1 MQKNFF
7 AYRTPG
13 VLLALGILAFFFS
26 FAPKT
31 SRTGVSQ
38 AQSNLFVSTFAGI
51 PQAGFSD
58 GQGSSARFNAPL
70 GICVDN
76 NDNIIVADFRNARV
90 RRIDAQGNVT
100 TIAGGIQG
108 FANGQANVARFF
120 GPAGVA
126 LDSRGNIIVAD
137 YGNNRIRS
145 ISPTGLVTTIAG
157 SGTYGAL
164 NGVGAAARFAK
175 PSSVAVDANDNI
187 YVLDSGT
194 NLVRK
199 IDATRYVST
208 VAGSY
213 NGYADGQGPAAAF
226 SFSGAAPQVCLDAN
240 GDLVIAD
247 FFNSRI
253 RRVTVAD
260 GNVTT
265 IAGGGSGDGPALQAG
280 FFLATGITRDHEG
293 NFIIGDWHN
302 ATIRKLDVQ
311 RNIVTTIAGNQ
322 IEDHLDGPALQAS
335 FVRPGGVAVNS
346 RGEIFVS
353 DYADHCIRR
362 IGGFIAPTP
371 RPTVTP
377 TPRPSVTPTPTP
389 QPTATPTPQPTA
401 TPTPT
406 PTPTATPT
414 PTPTPGGGTPVNVI
428 VNPSFE
434 TGDTFGWRIFTYAI
448 EGGGALMVTD
458 PQLISD
464 GQYALK
470 FQANGRR
477 LVDSCAQDISL
488 PPGNYTLSC
497 DVRPSIGTV
506 ATLGVNFNNGGP
518 GASVASP
525 SGQIAHLVLNFTVT
539 DGNRPL
545 TIFAVGNQNR
555 YIRSNFIVDNF
566 LLVKQ

>member
-1 MQKNFF
+1 MQKAFF
-7 AYRTPG
+7 AYRTPF
-13 VLLALGILAFFFS
+13 VLMALLVLALLFA
-26 FAPKT
+26 FAPNT
-31 SRTGVSQ
+31 GRTGK

-51 PQAGFSD
+51 SQAGFSD

-70 GICVDN
+70 GICVDG

-90 RRIDAQGNVT
+90 RRIDPQGNVT

-108 FANGQANVARFF
+108 YANGYGSAARFY

-145 ISPTGLVTTIAG
+145 ISPTGLVTNIAG
-157 SGTYGAL
+157 SGTYGVL

-175 PSSVAVDANDNI
+175 PSSVAVDQNDNI

-194 NLVRK
+194 NMVRK

-208 VAGSY
+208 LAGSY

-265 IAGGGSGDGPALQAG
+265 IAGGGAGDGPALQAG
-280 FFLATGITRDHEG
+280 FYLATGITRDRDN
-293 NFIIGDWHN
+293 NFIIADWHN
-302 ATIRKLDVQ
+302 ATVRKLDVQ
-311 RNIVTTIAGNQ
+311 RNFVTTIAGNQ

-362 IGGFIAPTP
+362 ISGFIAPTP

-377 TPRPSVTPTPTP
+377 TPRPSVTPTP
-389 QPTATPTPQPTA
+389 QPTATPTPQPTV
-401 TPTPT
+401 TPT

-414 PTPTPGGGTPVNVI
+414 PRPTPGTGTPLHVV

-434 TGDTFGWRIFTYAI
+434 AGDTFGWRLITYAI

-458 PQLISD
+458 PQYLTD
-464 GQYALK
+464 GQFALK

-497 DVRPSIGTV
+497 DVLPSIGTV
-506 ATLGVNFNNGGP
+506 ATLGVNFNNGAP

-525 SGQIAHLVLNFTVT
+525 SGQRAHLVLNFTVT

-566 LLVKQ
+566 VLVKQ

>member
-1 MQKNFF
+1 MQKNFL
-7 AYRTPG
+7 AYRTPF
-13 VLLALGILAFFFS
+13 VLAALLALAFLIT
-26 FAPKT
+26 FAPH
-31 SRTGVSQ
+31 SARTGK

-70 GICVDN
+70 GICVDG

-90 RRIDAQGNVT
+90 RRIDPQGNVT
-100 TIAGGIQG
+100 TVAGGIQG
-108 FANGQANVARFF
+108 YANGYGAAARFY

-126 LDSRGNIIVAD
+126 LDSHGNIIVAD

-145 ISPTGLVTTIAG
+145 ISPTGLVTNVAG
-157 SGTYGAL
+157 SGTYGTL
-164 NGVGAAARFAK
+164 NGVGVSARFAR
-175 PSSVAVDANDNI
+175 PTGVAVDANDNI
-187 YVLDSGT
+187 YVVDSGT

-208 VAGSY
+208 LAGSY

-280 FFLATGITRDHEG
+280 FFLATGIARDREG
-293 NFIIGDWHN
+293 NLIIADWHN
-302 ATIRKLDVQ
+302 ATVRKLDVQ
-311 RNIVTTIAGNQ
+311 RNFVTTIAGNQ
-322 IEDHLDGPALQAS
+322 IEGHLDGPALQAS
-335 FVRPGGVAVNS
+335 FIRPGGVAVNS

-362 IGGFIAPTP
+362 IGGFVAPTP

-377 TPRPSVTPTPTP
+377 TPTPQPTTTPTP
-389 QPTATPTPQPTA
+389 QPTPTA

-406 PTPTATPT
+406 PQPTPTATPT
-414 PTPTPGGGTPVNVI
+414 PTPTPTPSTGTPLNVI

-458 PQLISD
+458 PQYITD

-497 DVRPSIGTV
+497 DVWPSIGTV
-506 ATLGVNFNNGGP
+506 ATLGVNFNNGTP

-525 SGQIAHLVLNFTVT
+525 SGQRAHLVLNFTVT

-566 LLVKQ
+566 VLVKQ